1 MKEKEMSES
10 SNEIRRIIDRLHE
23 VQEDDSMDNSQISKL
38 MILARDGLVSE
49 DEAKLVRQAMKTM
62 DSGRLPTP
70 QQRTVLL
77 NMLGTLADI
86 ITSDMSMYQR
96 VRTVMRQR
104 DNDDEENKQ
113 A

>member
-23 VQEDDSMDNSQISKL
+23 IKEDNSMDNSQISKL

-70 QQRTVLL
+70 QQRSVLL

-96 VRTVMRQR
+96 LRTVMRQT
-104 DNDDEENKQ
+104 DDKGDQ
-113 A
+113 DT

>member
-1 MKEKEMSES
+1 MSES

-23 VQEDDSMDNSQISKL
+23 IKEDNSMDNSQISKL

-70 QQRTVLL
+70 QQRSVLL

-96 VRTVMRQR
+96 LRTVMRQT
-104 DNDDEENKQ
+104 DDKGDQ
-113 A
+113 DT

>member
-1 MKEKEMSES
+1 MSES